1 MNNFEKLSTYSNL
14 KRKDK
19 IYIEIYYMKEEIILK
34 IKLVCDSLCDIPQEI
49 MDKEYIE
56 IVPLTIIVDDKE
68 YREGVDINKQEF
80 YDLVKRINVI
90 PKTSQATYME
100 FKEVFDKYVQ
110 EGYEIICLTGAAKSS
125 GTFQSA
131 TLAKNDTDQDK
142 IHIFD
147 TRNLSL
153 GSGQYVIKACELI
166 ESGME
171 VNDIMS
177 ELDNLYSSVRLIFMP
192 YTLNFLKQSG
202 RVPMTTAIVG
212 NMLNIKPI
220 FLFDDGD
227 AKLINKVRGTKHMVT
242 KLVDMI
248 LELTEGKNIEDM
260 IFTIGC
266 GDNIDDLAKLE
277 EEIKTRIKCRRLL
290 FTRGGV
296 AICSHTGPDI
306 LAISCSN

>member
-1 MNNFEKLSTYSNL
+1 
-14 KRKDK
+14 
-19 IYIEIYYMKEEIILK
+19 MKEEIILK
-34 IKLVCDSLCDIPQEI
+34 IKLVCDSLCDIPKEI
-49 MDKEYIE
+49 MEKEYIE
-56 IVPLTIIVDDKE
+56 IVPLTIMVDDKE
-68 YREGVDINKQEF
+68 FREGVDINKQEF
-80 YDLVKRINVI
+80 YDLVKKINVI

-100 FKEVFDKYVQ
+100 FKEVFDKYIA
-110 EGYEIICLTGAAKSS
+110 EGYEIICLTGAANTS

-142 IHIFD
+142 IHVFD

-153 GSGQYVIKACELI
+153 GSGQYVIKACELL
-166 ESGME
+166 ESGMDANE
-171 VNDIMS
+171 IVE
-177 ELDNLYSSVRLIFMP
+177 ELESIYSSVRLIFMP
-192 YTLNFLKQSG
+192 YTLNFLKKSG
-202 RVPMTTAIVG
+202 RVPITTALVG

-220 FLFDDGD
+220 FFFDDGE
-227 AKLINKVRGTKHMVT
+227 AKLVNKVRGSKQVAT

-248 LELTEGKNIEDM
+248 LELCKGKNIENM

-266 GDNIDDLAKLE
+266 GDNIEDIDKLE
-277 EEIKTRIKCRRLL
+277 EEVKKRINCRRLL

>member
-1 MNNFEKLSTYSNL
+1 
-14 KRKDK
+14 
-19 IYIEIYYMKEEIILK
+19 MKEEIILK
-34 IKLVCDSLCDIPQEI
+34 IKLVCDSLCDIPKEI
-49 MDKEYIE
+49 MEKEYIE
-56 IVPLTIIVDDKE
+56 IVPLTIMVDDKE
-68 YREGVDINKQEF
+68 FREGVDINKQEF
-80 YDLVKRINVI
+80 YDLVKKINVI

-100 FKEVFDKYVQ
+100 FKEVFDKYIA
-110 EGYEIICLTGAAKSS
+110 EGYEIICLTGAANTS

-142 IHIFD
+142 IHVFD

-153 GSGQYVIKACELI
+153 GSGQYVIKACELL
-166 ESGME
+166 ESGMDAHE
-171 VNDIMS
+171 IVE
-177 ELDNLYSSVRLIFMP
+177 ELEAIYSSVRLIFMP
-192 YTLNFLKQSG
+192 YTLNFLKKSG
-202 RVPMTTAIVG
+202 RVPITTALVG

-220 FLFDDGD
+220 FFFDDGE
-227 AKLINKVRGTKHMVT
+227 AKLVNKVRGSKQVAT

-248 LELTEGKNIEDM
+248 LELCKGKNIENM

-266 GDNIDDLAKLE
+266 GDNIEDIDKLE
-277 EEIKTRIKCRRLL
+277 EEVKKRINCRRLL